1 MREREI
7 EAYFV
12 KRVREA
18 GGLQRKF
25 VSPGHRGVPDRI
37 VIMDSAKDSSVHF
50 VELKAPGEKL
60 RPDQVREH
68 KKLYD
73 AGAEVWV
80 LDSKEAVD
88 NFINKTS

>member
-25 VSPGHRGVPDRI
+25 VSPGVRGVPDRI
-37 VIMDSAKDSSVHF
+37 CCFPEGRFAL
-50 VELKAPGEKL
+50 VEMKSPGKML
-60 RPDQVREH
+60 RFDQAREH
-68 KKLYD
+68 DKWIAVGY
-73 AGAEVWV
+73 VPWV
-80 LDSKEAVD
+80 IDSKEGVD
-88 NFINKTS
+88 RFVTWMSR

>member
-7 EAYFV
+7 EAYFI

-37 VIMDSAKDSSVHF
+37 VVYCGEVSF
-50 VELKAPGEKL
+50 VELKGSDGLL
-60 RPDQVREH
+60 RADQSREH
-68 KKLYD
+68 RRLRMQ
-73 AGAEVWV
+73 GARVSV
-80 LDSKEAVD
+80 LRSIEDID
-88 NFINKTS
+88 YFITWGRGPC